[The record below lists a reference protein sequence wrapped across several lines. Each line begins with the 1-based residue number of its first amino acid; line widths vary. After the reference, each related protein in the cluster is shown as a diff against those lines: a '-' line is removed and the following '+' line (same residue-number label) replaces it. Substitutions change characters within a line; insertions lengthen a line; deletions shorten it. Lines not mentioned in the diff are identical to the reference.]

1 MSSRLTRLTS
11 VNWQYAMGE
20 ISIIVVGI
28 LIALGLDNCNTSR
41 VAAHLERDYLTRLA
55 ADLRRD
61 TAMFAF
67 TDSLLDGKEQAL
79 AAVDSVL
86 SGELP
91 LRDTVAFLQA
101 VARSSNL
108 GWNQPR
114 VRPITFQDLLST
126 GNLRLISDLELR
138 SGIVEYYRSAEGSY
152 DRIRSRVPGY
162 AQRTYELVPRE
173 DEFQYAGPLSGAEL
187 ARLTANAL
195 DPGLRP
201 LLTAEQ
207 NFARFIRQQN
217 SLLREHALRLLR
229 LLEV

>member
-1 MSSRLTRLTS
+1 MSSRFRRFTS

-28 LIALGLDNCNTSR
+28 LIALALDSCNDSR
-41 VAAHLERDYLTRLA
+41 VAANRERDYLRRLA
-55 ADLRRD
+55 ADVRRD

-86 SGELP
+86 SRELP
-91 LRDTVAFLQA
+91 LRDTVAFLHA
-101 VARSSNL
+101 FARSSNL

-138 SGIVEYYRSAEGSY
+138 TSIVEYYRAAEGSY

-162 AQRTYELVPRE
+162 AQRTYELLPRRA
-173 DEFQYAGPLSGAEL
+173 EFEYAGPLSGPGL
-187 ARLTANAL
+187 AQLTITAL
-195 DPGLRP
+195 DPELRP

-217 SLLREHALRLLR
+217 SMLRENALQLLRQ
-229 LLEV
+229 LE